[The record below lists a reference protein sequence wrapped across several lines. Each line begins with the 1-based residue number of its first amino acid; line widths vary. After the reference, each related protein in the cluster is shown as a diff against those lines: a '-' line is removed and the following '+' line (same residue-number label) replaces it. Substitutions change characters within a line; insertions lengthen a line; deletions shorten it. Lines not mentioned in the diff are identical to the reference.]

1 MSIVQAAIL
10 GVLMPMLIGKLDTLG
25 ILLFSLALA
34 VVFTAGAVISGVVR
48 GKCLAKVKA

>member
-25 ILLFSLALA
+25 ILLFSLVLA
-34 VVFTAGAVISGVVR
+34 VVFTADAVISGIVR
-48 GKCLAKVKA
+48 GKRLAKVKA